1 MPDKALVCP
10 HCQTPIVGGKAGQAF
25 CPACGA
31 PVEFGAS
38 PPSGAFTRRRRLTWL
53 ILSSITLAGLA
64 VVAMIVTFWVQPRAQ
79 QAGTAPAPGPSAL
92 PDSSQPGGP
101 VASLLS
107 IAGGT
112 SPAVVALGAA
122 RYHDSTPNNADE
134 SIMAHEVV
142 RQAVLFA
149 ARDMGAIVRDDS
161 IGDPIPGGAPTTGL
175 EVGSSFAMGRVPVA
189 VLARRWEGGREVLAT
204 FELGGPMPRFI
215 DYPTL
220 VERAEALSRS
230 DDGFRKVLQTSGLK
244 PTPPVPLQ
252 GDRPAE
258 EIEKRLARMTFTE
271 PFAALRLLHGEIRD
285 RGESPDRLG
294 ALARGYANLGALTDF
309 HWSGGAKAFKARA
322 LLAAQRMVAR
332 DPKSPGPLWHR
343 AYARALIGFHKDAL
357 GDLDSAARLAQAGAA
372 GDRVP
377 PWVALVDPLC
387 RFQTGKLA
395 AARSGPDKQLALFL
409 AYLTAEWPTAGSTHT
424 LNLGRDLLQTNPEC
438 YRVYDSLCR
447 FIGVSNGHWSTSAGL
462 MAFTEAIPGRLG
474 ELPGLPMPVA
484 SKLRDGAAEAE
495 VERALIAAGRD
506 EGDRGEPSWGSLGH
520 MVMDARFALL
530 IRRAQFMKATWN
542 VPTGDFVAE
551 TRSLVADHPYLPLL
565 DSYAVDQR
573 TDPAGFARLIQQ
585 VDIPDID
592 FVEERF
598 AATVSLSDYERH
610 KKLVTKMICH
620 GDTFFQDLAMVSRW
634 TNKQGM
640 PEVARS
646 IERMSPSAPMARA
659 LLIDNDWA
667 YAEPRAK
674 EWEAEAIAND
684 RPEILYNLGSQYID
698 LKRWDD
704 AERCLSKSIE
714 MESDLQTLKLLA
726 KVYQGRGDLERWKAT
741 LERAL
746 EAEDP
751 GLDHMVIRVDLA
763 NYYIGL
769 KQFDKALPYA
779 EAAAATWAGTGMSC
793 AAVCHEWMGHWDE
806 AELWVRRST
815 ERYPQTDWMSW
826 FIWCRRT
833 GHGDRASARASAM
846 ASMASLGDHPTDG
859 LRDWFGA
866 FYIVDGSP
874 KEALAI
880 LVPLQDKSPSAIR
893 GLMIASQA
901 EALGDSATRDRV
913 LAGLDALPQ
922 TQQLKLTGCLKFLR
936 ATLAGEK
943 LDPEAMLAMLREIP
957 EKSRYTTALCVGLL
971 LHGHGAADFARDI
984 LHRSYDM
991 SGNAGWIQATA
1002 NVALREWTKTDPKP
1016 APPK

>member
-1 MPDKALVCP
+1 MSDKALLCP
-10 HCQTPIVGGKAGQAF
+10 HCQTPIVGGKAGQAS

-31 PVEFGAS
+31 PLEVGAS
-38 PPSGAFTRRRRLTWL
+38 PPSGAFTGRRRLTWL
-53 ILSSITLAGLA
+53 ILSSITLVGLA
-64 VVAMIVTFWVQPRAQ
+64 VVWIIVSFWDQPRAQ
-79 QAGTAPAPGPSAL
+79 QAGPAPAPGPSAL

-112 SPAVVALGAA
+112 SPAVVALGTA

-134 SIMAHEVV
+134 SIMAHEIV

-149 ARDMGAIVRDDS
+149 ARDMGAIVRDES
-161 IGDPIPGGAPTTGL
+161 IGDSIPGGAPTTGL

-189 VLARRWEGGREVLAT
+189 VLARRSTGGREVLAT

-230 DDGFRKVLQTSGLK
+230 EDGFRKVLQASGLK
-244 PTPPVPLQ
+244 PTAPVPLQ

-285 RGESPDRLG
+285 RGESPGRLG

-322 LLAAQRMVAR
+322 LLVAQRMVAR
-332 DPKSPGPLWHR
+332 GPKSPGPLWHR
-343 AYARALIGFHKDAL
+343 AYARALIGYHKDAL
-357 GDLDSAARLAQAGAA
+357 GDLDSAAKLAGPGAA
-372 GDRVP
+372 NDGVP
-377 PWVALVDPLC
+377 TWVALVDPLC

-409 AYLTAEWPTAGSTHT
+409 AYLTAEWPTAGSTRT
-424 LNLGRDLLQTNPEC
+424 INLGRDLLQTNPEC
-438 YRVYDSLCR
+438 YRVYDSLSR
-447 FIGVSNGHWSTSAGL
+447 FIGVSNGQWSTSAGL
-462 MAFTEAIPGRLG
+462 TAFTEAIPGRLG
-474 ELPGLPMPVA
+474 ELPGLAMSVA
-484 SKLRDGAAEAE
+484 SKLRDGATETE

-506 EGDRGEPSWGSLGH
+506 DGDRGEPSWGSLGR

-542 VPTGDFVAE
+542 VPTDDFVAE

-573 TDPAGFARLIQQ
+573 INPAGFARLIQQ
-585 VDIPDID
+585 VEIPDID
-592 FVEERF
+592 FVEERY

-620 GDTFFQDLAMVSRW
+620 GDTFYQDLAMVSRW
-634 TNKQGM
+634 TNKEGM

-646 IERMSPSAPMARA
+646 IERTSPSAPMARA

-674 EWEAEAIAND
+674 EWEAEAITND
-684 RPEILYNLGSQYID
+684 RPEILYNLGSRYVD

-714 MESDLQTLKLLA
+714 MESDLQTLKLMA

-746 EAEDP
+746 EAEDA

-779 EAAAATWAGTGMSC
+779 EAAAATWAGKGMYC
-793 AAVCHEWMGHWDE
+793 AAICHEWMGHWDQ
-806 AELWVRRST
+806 AELWIKRAT
-815 ERYPQTDWMSW
+815 ERYPQSDWMAW
-826 FIWCRRT
+826 YIWCQRT
-833 GHGDRASARASAM
+833 GHGDLAAARASAM
-846 ASMASLGDHPTDG
+846 ASMASFGDQPAVG
-859 LRDWFGA
+859 LRDWIGIFHM
-866 FYIVDGSP
+866 IDGSP

-880 LVPLQDKSPSAIR
+880 LLPLQDKSPTPIR
-893 GLMIASQA
+893 GLTIASQA

-913 LAGLDALPQ
+913 LASLDALPQ
-922 TQQLKLTGCLKFLR
+922 TQQLKLASSLKLLR

-943 LDPEAMLAMLREIP
+943 FDPEAMLAALREIP
-957 EKSRYTTALCVGLL
+957 EQSRYTIALFVGLL
-971 LHGHGAADFARDI
+971 LHGHGAADFAKDT
-984 LHRSYDM
+984 LYRSFEKSQN
-991 SGNAGWIQATA
+991 SGWVQATIS
-1002 NVALREWTKTDPKP
+1002 VAIRAWEKTDPKP